1 MIVKKS
7 PIQDLHRYHPCPEF
21 LNALPQAFLSIT
33 SKESICDTTQTTQHF
48 RKNFKHAARLA
59 KKAALKPRFR
69 MFLFFHLATSK
80 PKFLPFAFGT
90 AWDFRAF
97 RLYRHEQH
105 SSHAILTNPW
115 RAKLLGEES
124 GRVTQDFD
132 DLFVSLAT
140 SESRCQRCLWQIVW
154 SVAKSWLAY
163 CFNPC
168 LTVHAKKA
176 GLPSIN
182 SMLPH
187 QHINPERWL
196 HLDLNT
202 IEPCPKFP

>member
-1 MIVKKS
+1 MSRIPQCIAPSLSFHHFKRKHLWHHTNNSALSKKLQTCSTTCKKS
-7 PIQDLHRYHPCPEF
+7 SP
-21 LNALPQAFLSIT
+21 
-33 SKESICDTTQTTQHF
+33 
-48 RKNFKHAARLA
+48 
-59 KKAALKPRFR
+59 KAALPDVS
-69 MFLFFHLATSK
+69 FLSLGYFKAKVFAL
-80 PKFLPFAFGT
+80 AFGT

>member
-80 PKFLPFAFGT
+80 PKFLPLPLAQPEILELSDSTGMSST
-90 AWDFRAF
+90 ARM
-97 RLYRHEQH
+97 
-105 SSHAILTNPW
+105 
-115 RAKLLGEES
+115 
-124 GRVTQDFD
+124 
-132 DLFVSLAT
+132 
-140 SESRCQRCLWQIVW
+140 
-154 SVAKSWLAY
+154 
-163 CFNPC
+163 
-168 LTVHAKKA
+168 
-176 GLPSIN
+176 PS
-182 SMLPH
+182 
-187 QHINPERWL
+187 
-196 HLDLNT
+196 
-202 IEPCPKFP
+202 